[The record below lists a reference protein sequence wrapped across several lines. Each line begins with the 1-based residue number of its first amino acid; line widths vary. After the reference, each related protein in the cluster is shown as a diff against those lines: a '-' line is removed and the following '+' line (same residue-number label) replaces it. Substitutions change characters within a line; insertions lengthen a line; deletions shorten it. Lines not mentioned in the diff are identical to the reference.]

1 MAKPRVPVEVSEA
14 ALSVALRDVEGGARL
29 VVSVKPKAKQEGLE
43 VGPDGGV
50 LVRVAA
56 PPVDGKANARL
67 VEVLAAALGLP
78 RSGVRLV
85 RGETA
90 RHKELELDLAAAD
103 ARERL
108 LGNG

>member
-1 MAKPRVPVEVSEA
+1 M
-14 ALSVALRDVEGGARL
+14 
-29 VVSVKPKAKQEGLE
+29 VSVKPKSKKEGLE

-50 LVRVAA
+50 LVRVSA
-56 PPVDGKANARL
+56 PPVEGKANERI

-90 RHKELELDLAAAD
+90 RHKELELELSGAE
-103 ARERL
+103 ARARL
-108 LGNG
+108 LS